1 LEFSKYEGEITL
13 KLSLDENLHVELF
26 SPLKEKF
33 LNGKEMVKKK
43 MKNIKEEIS
52 NLLDELES
60 TLSMKSEIKE
70 IINLISK
77 VESKISIEKQE
88 KQKMFESYGIDLP
101 FTKSFYSHLSEMYL
115 KCSEFKQTESKDYWD
130 LINKSATFG
139 NKKANNIIRNKYNPS
154 VDELFHS

>member
-1 LEFSKYEGEITL
+1 LKDFPLEKQKPFLHSFSLEFSKYEGEITL

-88 KQKMFESYGIDLP
+88 KRLNPMELICHLQSHFILIYQKC
-101 FTKSFYSHLSEMYL
+101 T
-115 KCSEFKQTESKDYWD
+115 
-130 LINKSATFG
+130 
-139 NKKANNIIRNKYNPS
+139 
-154 VDELFHS
+154 